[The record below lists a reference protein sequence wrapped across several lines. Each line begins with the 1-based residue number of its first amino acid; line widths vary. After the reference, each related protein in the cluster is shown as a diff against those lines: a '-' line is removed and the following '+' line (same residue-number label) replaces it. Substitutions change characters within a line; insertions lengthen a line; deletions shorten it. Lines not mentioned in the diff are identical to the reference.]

1 MVKEYLKKSIGS
13 ERLSLTELST
23 VLFEVENV
31 LNNWPLCFMYDDD
44 VSEVLIRNS
53 LLNGRKLGFENKCI
67 DEGYLEV
74 AEETHFIKVIYF

>member
-1 MVKEYLKKSIGS
+1 
-13 ERLSLTELST
+13 
-23 VLFEVENV
+23 
-31 LNNWPLCFMYDDD
+31 MYDDD

-74 AEETHFIKVIYF
+74 AEETHFIKVIYFEFFVNSPA

>member
-67 DEGYLEV
+67 DEGDLEV

>member
-23 VLFEVENV
+23 VLLEVENV
-31 LNNWPLCFMYDDD
+31 LNNRPLCFMYDDD

-53 LLNGRKLGFENKCI
+53 LLNGRKLWFENRCI

-74 AEETHFIKVIYF
+74 AERS